1 MNYWYY
7 LLLTCNI
14 VACMVVCA
22 FFVALGISCALHGS
36 FISLPFAI
44 MAAAILF
51 VIPVYGT
58 IKDEE
63 MNKH

>member
-7 LLLTCNI
+7 ILLTCNI

-22 FFVALGISCALHGS
+22 FCVSLGISCALHGS
-36 FISLPFAI
+36 FISLPFTI
-44 MAAAILF
+44 VAASIFF

-58 IKDEE
+58 IEDEE
-63 MNKH
+63 MNEH

>member
-14 VACMVVCA
+14 VACMAVCA
-22 FFVALGISCALHGS
+22 FLVALGIICALHGS
-36 FISLPFAI
+36 FISLPFAV
-44 MAAAILF
+44 MAAVIIF

-58 IKDEE
+58 IREEE
-63 MNKH
+63 MLN

>member
-7 LLLTCNI
+7 ILLTCNI

-22 FFVALGISCALHGS
+22 FLVALGIICALHGS
-36 FISLPFAI
+36 FISLPFAV
-44 MAAAILF
+44 MAAVILF

-58 IKDEE
+58 IREEE
-63 MNKH
+63 MLN

>member
-22 FFVALGISCALHGS
+22 FFVALGIICALHGS

-44 MAAAILF
+44 MAASILF

-58 IKDEE
+58 IREEE
-63 MNKH
+63 MN